1 MLEDQLRTE
10 LIDQGKQM
18 NELRAEHEQAVQD
31 LTQKLS
37 QKSEAEVTKLQL
49 QNKEQLQQLKVE
61 LIQKDEKIK
70 AFEKNEKKNH
80 IEREKTANQQEQF
93 QLLQESLKNTQTDR
107 DLIEKQKLQ
116 LQETVKTKEGIISDL
131 RTQIKDL
138 ETMNINI

>member
-1 MLEDQLRTE
+1 
-10 LIDQGKQM
+10 M
-18 NELRAEHEQAVQD
+18 NELRAEHEQTIQD

-37 QKSEAEVTKLQL
+37 QKNETEVNKLQL
-49 QNKEQLQQLKVE
+49 QNKEQLQQLKLE

-80 IEREKTANQQEQF
+80 IEREKTINQQEQF
-93 QLLQESLKNTQTDR
+93 QLIQESLKNTQTDR
-107 DLIEKQKLQ
+107 DLIEKQKMQ

-131 RTQIKDL
+131 RSQIKDL

>member
-1 MLEDQLRTE
+1 
-10 LIDQGKQM
+10 M
-18 NELRAEHEQAVQD
+18 NELRAEHEQTIQD

-37 QKSEAEVTKLQL
+37 QKNETEVNKLQL
-49 QNKEQLQQLKVE
+49 QNKEQLQQLKLE

-80 IEREKTANQQEQF
+80 IERERTINQQEQF
-93 QLLQESLKNTQTDR
+93 QLIQESLKNTQTDR
-107 DLIEKQKLQ
+107 DLIEKQKMQ

-131 RTQIKDL
+131 RSQIKDL